1 MKVGDLV
8 KVKCPSRNEIG
19 KTFVIVDMLNDCWV
33 LLYPRHLFGEGWNS
47 KKDYEVVSESR

>member
-33 LLYPRHLFGEGWNS
+33 LLYPRHFFGEGWNS